1 MPPTGSRPDS
11 SAVRPILRVVVIV
24 IVAAGTLALIYVL
37 RKPLVWL
44 VLATFLAVALSG
56 PVNLLDRR
64 MPRGLAIAVVYLCLL
79 AIPVA
84 LAALV
89 IPPLVREGN
98 ELISNIPAYAAD
110 VQEFVKGN
118 ATLQGIEEDY
128 GITSNLESQA
138 KELPSKIGDAAS
150 ALGGLGVG
158 LVNSLFALVTILIL
172 AAFMLGGGKGWI
184 HRALE
189 LQPRERAVRIRRVL
203 DRSARAVGGYVVG
216 ALAVAFIAGTL
227 AFVVLTILGV
237 PFKGPLA
244 VIVGAFSLI
253 PLVGATIAAIIVGI
267 VTLFNDFPTATIV
280 WTVWAIVYQQLENNL
295 LQPQIHK
302 RTVEIQPF
310 VVLVAVLFGGT
321 LMGVLGAILAI
332 PAAATI
338 QIILAEWWA
347 WRTEGEGDGVEVE
360 GEAAAPAAPGDRP
373 ADARDAPAADRPADA
388 PAKDRPAEA

>member
-56 PVNLLDRR
+56 PVNYLDRR
-64 MPRGLAIAVVYLCLL
+64 MPRGLAIAIVYLCLL
-79 AIPVA
+79 AIPIA

-89 IPPLVREGN
+89 IPPLIREGD
-98 ELISNIPAYAAD
+98 ELISNIPGYAAD
-110 VQEFVKGN
+110 VQAFVKEN
-118 ATLQGIEEDY
+118 DTLQDIEEDY
-128 GITSNLESQA
+128 GITENLESEA
-138 KELPSKIGDAAS
+138 KELPSRIGDAAS

-158 LVNSLFALVTILIL
+158 LVNSLFALITILIL

-184 HRALE
+184 NRALE

-216 ALAVAFIAGTL
+216 ALAVAFIAGVL

-237 PFKGPLA
+237 PFRGPLA

-267 VTLFNDFPTATIV
+267 VTLFSDFPTATIV

-347 WRTEGEGDGVEVE
+347 WRTGEGDP
-360 GEAAAPAAPGDRP
+360 GEAGLEGAPAAPPGTP
-373 ADARDAPAADRPADA
+373 AGAQSAEASAQ
-388 PAKDRPAEA
+388 DRPAEA